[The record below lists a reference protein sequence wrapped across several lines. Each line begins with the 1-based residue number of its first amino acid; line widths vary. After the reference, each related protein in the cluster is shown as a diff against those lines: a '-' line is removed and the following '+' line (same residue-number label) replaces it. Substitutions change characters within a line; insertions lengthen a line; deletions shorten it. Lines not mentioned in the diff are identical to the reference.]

1 MVKKPEHL
9 GEVPPIRQEWVDRVI
24 DWEWERRFREQ
35 VQDQAL
41 SVSTTSY
48 NLEKLVDGMVSM
60 GEAMALAIEVFDHHS
75 DVQIMQARRAL
86 EHAVR
91 KLEEARIR

>member
-1 MVKKPEHL
+1 MSDDVH
-9 GEVPPIRQEWVDRVI
+9 GDMPPINPQWVDRVLE
-24 DWEWERRFREQ
+24 DEQTRRLWNQ
-35 VQDQAL
+35 MIA
-41 SVSTTSY
+41 SSTAAY
-48 NLEKLVDGMVSM
+48 NLEKLVDGMVAM

-91 KLEEARIR
+91 KLEDARIR

>member
-1 MVKKPEHL
+1 MSDDVH

-35 VQDQAL
+35 VQDRMP

-48 NLEKLVDGMVSM
+48 NLEKLVDGMVAM
-60 GEAMALAIEVFDHHS
+60 GEAMTLAIEVFDHHT
-75 DVQIMQARRAL
+75 DIQIMQARRAL
-86 EHAVR
+86 RHAVEKIEGA
-91 KLEEARIR
+91 KLR